1 MAFVPPPPS
10 SSDRQSRQNILQEL
24 QQQKQQLLQQ
34 GQTTTLGSPAIVT
47 ATSSAQRATAR
58 TTMQPEVPRSHTTEP
73 AHGAS
78 SSGASMSRRSALE
91 YASAHSNGYFVAVD
105 SQFGNTI
112 LPAIPR
118 LDDS

>member
-1 MAFVPPPPS
+1 MAYVPQPS
-10 SSDRQSRQNILQEL
+10 ERQSRQSILQEL

-34 GQTTTLGSPAIVT
+34 GGTQNAASLTPASANPQRQIPRGNAFPDNPRGHPE
-47 ATSSAQRATAR
+47 ATHAA
-58 TTMQPEVPRSHTTEP
+58 
-73 AHGAS
+73 GA
-78 SSGASMSRRSALE
+78 AMSRRSALE